1 MGRTICSARTQQPS
15 EGPPLSRRCHV
26 EGRGPSIAE
35 VATVRRRNPHG
46 ATVFREGR
54 VHCWLRR
61 LDLGAAGACS
71 RGCWEVQR
79 PFCVTAELSVAAR
92 MSAHQSTCSELGSA
106 HAVSGTQ
113 RCPPRIVSLERET
126 HEV

>member
-1 MGRTICSARTQQPS
+1 M
-15 EGPPLSRRCHV
+15 

-35 VATVRRRNPHG
+35 VATVRRRNPHA

-79 PFCVTAELSVAAR
+79 SFWVTAR
-92 MSAHQSTCSELGSA
+92 MSAYQSTCSELGSA
-106 HAVSGTQ
+106 HALSGTQ
-113 RCPPRIVSLERET
+113 RCPPKIVSLERET
-126 HEV
+126 REV